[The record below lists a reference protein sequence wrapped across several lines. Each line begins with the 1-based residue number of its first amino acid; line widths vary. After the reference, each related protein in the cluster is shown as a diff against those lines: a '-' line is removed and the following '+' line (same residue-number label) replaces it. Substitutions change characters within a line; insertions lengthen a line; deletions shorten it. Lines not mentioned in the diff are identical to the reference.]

1 MIRIKHF
8 LIILLLPVLLYAQD
22 KDYSKELG
30 YIDFGDLSQ
39 FENNDNITEVYLDES
54 LLGMV
59 SKMSQDEDAKFIS
72 KLKLIKV
79 NVFQIDPQ
87 NQKSVQ
93 NKINDIDK
101 MLMSKKWNRIVRSK
115 KNGEIANVYI
125 MQDANK
131 KIAGLVV
138 TTIEEKGEAAFIN
151 IVGQIDFE
159 DMNKLGDQFNIPSLG
174 NGKGDKK

>member
-8 LIILLLPVLLYAQD
+8 LIILLLPVLVYAQD

-39 FENNDNITEVYLDES
+39 FEKDDNITEVYLDES

-59 SKMSQDEDAKFIS
+59 SNMTDDEDAKFIS

-79 NVFQIDPQ
+79 NVFQVDPQ

-93 NKINDIDK
+93 NRINDIDK

-115 KNGEIANVYI
+115 SKGEIANVYI
-125 MQDANK
+125 KQDANN

-151 IVGQIDFE
+151 IVGQIDLE
-159 DMNKLGDQFNIPSLG
+159 DMSKLGNQFNIPSLG
-174 NGKGDKK
+174 DGKSDKK